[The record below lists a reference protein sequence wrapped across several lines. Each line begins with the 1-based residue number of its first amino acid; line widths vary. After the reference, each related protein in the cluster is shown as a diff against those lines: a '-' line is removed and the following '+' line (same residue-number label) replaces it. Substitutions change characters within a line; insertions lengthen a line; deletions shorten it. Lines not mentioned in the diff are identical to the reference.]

1 MKITAICLIGL
12 LLTLISCA
20 GTEQQTIYYENTK
33 KIKETYEQTTGEP
46 PLKHGKATLYY
57 LNGKIQHEAEYQKGA
72 LWSVQA
78 VFDTAGKSIQD
89 KPIQN
94 GKGLLPI
101 YDGSGNMI
109 AELNYVNGRLEG
121 ISKYYDKGSLVAQI
135 RYQSGQPDLVANEYQ
150 NITMSESASESDT
163 GKKEEKAKEQVSITG
178 FDPKQSDEL
187 MVLLQ
192 KKAYAELHAKGSK
205 QYRAENPLPS
215 LTRYLNLCNDF
226 YGTIKTYRMEG
237 YQIKSVRG
245 LGEVLEVVYECT
257 FGYGKGMITL
267 NFFKEGDRFLL
278 GNIDYMAAD
287 YTPVV
292 QVTRMATPVL
302 EKMKAKDYES
312 IYQNAATL
320 FKSNTPINDFR
331 TLTAELA
338 KAGNLESYELYQHHI
353 AMFEGKLK
361 IDAVYKVKIAGRET
375 GLMLSFIEEG
385 GGYKLLSLNL

>member
-1 MKITAICLIGL
+1 MKVSAIGLIGVL
-12 LLTLISCA
+12 LLLLSCS
-20 GTEQQTIYYENTK
+20 GTEQQTVYYENTK
-33 KIKETYEQTTGEP
+33 KVKETYEQTTGEP
-46 PLKHGKATLYY
+46 PLKHGKASLYY

-78 VFDTAGKSIQD
+78 VFDTAGKSLHD

-94 GKGLLPI
+94 GKGILPI
-101 YDGSGNMI
+101 YDGSGNRI
-109 AELNYVNGRLEG
+109 AELSYLNGRLEG
-121 ISKYYDKGSLVAQI
+121 ISKYYDKGSLIAQI
-135 RYQSGQPDLVANEYQ
+135 RYQAGQPDLVANEYQ
-150 NITMSESASESDT
+150 NIAENESSSESDT
-163 GKKEEKAKEQVSITG
+163 VKKKEASKEQVSVTG

-205 QYRAENPLPS
+205 QYRAENPLAS
-215 LTRYLNLCNDF
+215 LTRYLNLCNEY
-226 YGTIKTYRMEG
+226 YGGIKTYRMEG

-257 FGYGKGMITL
+257 FNYGKGMVTL
-267 NFFKEGDRFLL
+267 NFFKEGDRFLI
-278 GNIDYMAAD
+278 GNVDYMAAD
-287 YTPVV
+287 YTPVI

-302 EKMKAKDYES
+302 EKMKSKDYEA

-320 FKSNTPINDFR
+320 FKSNTPITDFR
-331 TLTAELA
+331 TLTGELA

-361 IDAVYKVKIAGRET
+361 VDVVYKVKIAGRET
-375 GLMLSFIEEG
+375 GLMLAFIEEA